1 MFVIATFC
9 PIRIE
14 AEQHMKNLIPS
25 LTYDNFKQ
33 QELVI
38 EAVFEDIKIKHRVV
52 EEVEKVRDVI

>member
-1 MFVIATFC
+1 
-9 PIRIE
+9 
-14 AEQHMKNLIPS
+14 MKNLIPS